1 MIVSGGGA
9 ELSLVEPIRK
19 IKKKKLVGNSTC
31 HHLYIASPLFYG
43 IALLI

>member
-19 IKKKKLVGNSTC
+19 IKKKNLWVIPLVITYTLQVHFSMV
-31 HHLYIASPLFYG
+31 LPF
-43 IALLI
+43 